1 MTFRTIEISDPSLS
15 PAGFHFVT
23 VKSKALRQRA
33 DVTVYLPD
41 QYAHCRDL
49 PIVTLL
55 HGVYGSHWAWTC
67 QGAAH
72 LTAATLMRQGEIQPM
87 VLVMPSDGLWGDG
100 SGYVAHPHQ
109 DFEHWI
115 VEEVPLVAMQACA
128 ACSADSPRVI
138 AGLSMGG
145 FAALR
150 LAGRYPAHYKAACAH
165 SALTDISQIDAL
177 MEESRTQ
184 WPSEPSS
191 TSVLAALQA
200 AQGPLPALRLDCGQS
215 DALIQTNRQ
224 LHQDLRDLG
233 IAHEFEEF
241 EGGHDWMYWRAH
253 LADTLRF
260 FSRTLE
266 LHHHA

>member
-23 VKSKALRQRA
+23 VKSQALRQRA
-33 DVTVYLPD
+33 DVTVYLPPE
-41 QYAHCRDL
+41 YAHCRDL

-55 HGVYGSHWAWTC
+55 HGVYGSHWAWTYH
-67 QGAAH
+67 GAAH
-72 LTAATLMRQGEIQPM
+72 RTAAELMHQGAICPM

-100 SGYVAHPHQ
+100 SGYVAHAHQ
-109 DFEHWI
+109 DFERW
-115 VEEVPLVAMQACA
+115 VVAEVPEVAMHACA

-150 LAGRYPAHYKAACAH
+150 LAGRYPAVYKAACAH
-165 SALTDISQIDAL
+165 SALTDMSQIDRL
-177 MEESRTQ
+177 IEESRAH
-184 WPSEPSS
+184 WSAEPSS

-215 DALIQTNRQ
+215 DALIQANRQ
-224 LHQDLRDLG
+224 LHQDLLDIG
-233 IAHEFEEF
+233 IAHEYEEF
-241 EGGHDWMYWRAH
+241 EGGHDWIYWRAH
-253 LADTLRF
+253 LADALRF

-266 LHHHA
+266 LRSHD

>member
-1 MTFRTIEISDPSLS
+1 MTFRTLEMSDASLS
-15 PAGFHFVT
+15 PAGMQFVT

-33 DVTVYLPD
+33 DVTVYLPPEF
-41 QYAHCRDL
+41 QTLRDL

-55 HGVYGSHWAWTC
+55 HGVYGSHWAWAY

-72 LTAATLMRQGEIQPM
+72 LTAGELMRQGAIRPM

-100 SGYVAHPHQ
+100 SGYVAHHHQ
-109 DFEHWI
+109 DFERWI
-115 VEEVPLVAMQACA
+115 VEEVPDLVRHTCA
-128 ACSADSPRVI
+128 ACSADSPRCI

-150 LAGRYPAHYKAACAH
+150 LAGQYPGHYTAASAH
-165 SALTDISQIDAL
+165 SALTDLSQIDAL
-177 MEESRTQ
+177 IEESRQ
-184 WPSEPSS
+184 LWSAEPPS

-200 AQGPLPALRLDCGQS
+200 AQSPRPALRLDCGQS
-215 DALIQTNRQ
+215 DPLIHANRQ
-224 LHQDLRDLG
+224 LHQDLLDAG
-233 IAHEFEEF
+233 IAHAYEEF
-241 EGGHDWMYWRAH
+241 EGGHDWLYWRAH

-266 LHHHA
+266 AHRHD